1 LGKFKVDAPDDKLST
16 FAFLAEL
23 LDIVAKADQAAL
35 RAVQRLSRRA
45 AKAIPIQHVTKK
57 C

>member
-1 LGKFKVDAPDDKLST
+1 LGKFQVDAPDDKLST